1 MVDTMPVNSCSE
13 NNQPGFKWGDSGK
26 CYIYERGNAE
36 SMGEAK
42 RKATVQ
48 GIATGEYKTKNDFDE
63 KEVEEALKSLKEW
76 FKEKWVDLSRPK
88 PGGGFEPCGRS
99 DASSGKYP
107 KCVPASR
114 AARMTPA
121 EIESAVR
128 RKRRAESTETR
139 DGKKPIY
146 VSTDKEKVEK
156 ANVPTDPA
164 LYARVKAEAKAK
176 FDVYPSAYAN
186 AWLVREYKKRGGGYR
201 VTKENVEKVAEDLA
215 EEEAALADALVTIAS
230 NYGKFNEDETGIWAG
245 YDSPEENEVKSIG
258 VKCGNCVLYEGE
270 GVCKIIAQ
278 QVEDEGKCRFAVIPD
293 DLVSPEM
300 EDEEE
305 EDDDEEKS
313 MSLLISIIRD
323 LLINKEKKYEI

>member
-1 MVDTMPVNSCSE
+1 MPVNPCSE
-13 NNQPGFKWGDSGK
+13 NGQPGFKWGDSGK
-26 CYIYERGNAE
+26 CYLYTRGDVD

-48 GIATGEYKTKNDFDE
+48 GIATGEYKNKSEFDE
-63 KEVEEALKSLKEW
+63 QELEDTLKSLKEW
-76 FKEKWVDLSRPK
+76 FKERWVDISRPK

-99 DASSGKYP
+99 DASRGEYP

-114 AARMTPA
+114 AARMTPEQIA
-121 EIESAVR
+121 SAVR
-128 RKRRAESTETR
+128 RKRTAESTQTR

-146 VSTDKEKVEK
+146 VSTDKEKIEK
-156 ANVPTDPA
+156 ANVPTDPE

-186 AWLVREYKKRGGGYR
+186 AWLVREYKKRGGGYK

-215 EEEAALADALVTIAS
+215 EEEAALADALITIAS

-258 VKCGNCVLYEGE
+258 VKCGNCVLYEGN

-293 DLVSPEM
+293 GLVSPEM

-305 EDDDEEKS
+305 EYDEEENS
-313 MSLLISIIRD
+313 MSSLISMIRD
-323 LLINKEKKYEI
+323 LLLNKEK

>member
-1 MVDTMPVNSCSE
+1 MPVNPCSD
-13 NNQPGFKWGDSGK
+13 NGQPGFKWGDSGK

-48 GIATGEYKTKNDFDE
+48 GIATGEYENKNE
-63 KEVEEALKSLKEW
+63 STEPIVEEAVKSLKEW
-76 FKEKWVDLSRPK
+76 FKERWVDISRPK

-114 AARMTPA
+114 AARMTP
-121 EIESAVR
+121 EQIESAVR
-128 RKRRAESTETR
+128 RKRRAETTETR
-139 DGKKPIY
+139 DGKKPIN
-146 VSTDKEKVEK
+146 VSTDKEDMEK
-156 ANVPTDPA
+156 ANVPTNPE
-164 LYARVKAEAKAK
+164 LYARIKSEAKAK

-186 AWLVREYKKRGGGYR
+186 AWLVREYKRRGGGYR

-258 VKCGNCVLYEGE
+258 VKCGNCVLYEGD

-293 DLVSPEM
+293 GLVSPEM

-305 EDDDEEKS
+305 EDDEEENS
-313 MSLLISIIRD
+313 MSSLISMIRD
-323 LLINKEKKYEI
+323 LLLNKEK

>member
-1 MVDTMPVNSCSE
+1 MPVNPCSD
-13 NNQPGFKWGDSGK
+13 NGQPGFKWGDSGK

-48 GIATGEYKTKNDFDE
+48 GIATGEYENKNE
-63 KEVEEALKSLKEW
+63 STEPIVEEAVKSLKEW
-76 FKEKWVDLSRPK
+76 FKERWVDISRPK

-114 AARMTPA
+114 AARMTP
-121 EIESAVR
+121 EQIESAVR
-128 RKRRAESTETR
+128 RKRRAETTETR
-139 DGKKPIY
+139 DGKKPIN
-146 VSTDKEKVEK
+146 VSTDKEDMEK
-156 ANVPTDPA
+156 ANVPTNPE
-164 LYARVKAEAKAK
+164 LYARVKSEAKAK

-186 AWLVREYKKRGGGYR
+186 AWLVREYKRRGGGYR

-258 VKCGNCVLYEGE
+258 VKCGNCVLYEGD

-293 DLVSPEM
+293 GLVSPEM

-305 EDDDEEKS
+305 EDDDEEDS
-313 MSLLISIIRD
+313 MSSFISMIRD
-323 LLINKEKKYEI
+323 LLLNKEK

>member
-1 MVDTMPVNSCSE
+1 MPVNPCSD
-13 NNQPGFKWGDSGK
+13 NGQPGFKWGDSGK

-48 GIATGEYKTKNDFDE
+48 GIATGEYENKHESTE
-63 KEVEEALKSLKEW
+63 PIVEEAVKSLKEW
-76 FKEKWVDLSRPK
+76 FKERWVDISRPK

-114 AARMTPA
+114 AARMTP
-121 EIESAVR
+121 EQIESAVR
-128 RKRRAESTETR
+128 RKRRAETTETR
-139 DGKKPIY
+139 DGKKPIN
-146 VSTDKEKVEK
+146 VSTDKEDMEK
-156 ANVPTDPA
+156 ANVPTNPE
-164 LYARVKAEAKAK
+164 LYARVKSEAKAK

-186 AWLVREYKKRGGGYR
+186 AWLVREYKRRGGGYR

-258 VKCGNCVLYEGE
+258 VKCGNCVLYEGD

-293 DLVSPEM
+293 GLVSPEM

-305 EDDDEEKS
+305 EDDEEENS
-313 MSLLISIIRD
+313 MSSLISMIRD
-323 LLINKEKKYEI
+323 LLLNKEK

>member
-1 MVDTMPVNSCSE
+1 MPVNPCSD
-13 NNQPGFKWGDSGK
+13 NGQPGFKWGDSGK

-48 GIATGEYKTKNDFDE
+48 GIATGEYENKNE
-63 KEVEEALKSLKEW
+63 STEPIVEEAVKSLKEW
-76 FKEKWVDLSRPK
+76 FKERWVDISRPK

-114 AARMTPA
+114 AARMTP
-121 EIESAVR
+121 EQIESAVR

-146 VSTDKEKVEK
+146 VSTDKEDMEK
-156 ANVPTDPA
+156 ANVPTNPE

-186 AWLVREYKKRGGGYR
+186 AWLVREYKKRGGTYR

-245 YDSPEENEVKSIG
+245 YDEPEENEVKSIG
-258 VKCGNCVLYEGE
+258 VKCANCVLYEGD
-270 GVCKIIAQ
+270 GICKIIAQ

-293 DLVSPEM
+293 GLVSPEM

-305 EDDDEEKS
+305 EDDEEENS
-313 MSLLISIIRD
+313 MSSLISMIRD
-323 LLINKEKKYEI
+323 LLLNKEK

>member
-1 MVDTMPVNSCSE
+1 MPVNPCSE
-13 NNQPGFKWGDSGK
+13 NGNPGFKWGDSGK
-26 CYIYERGNAE
+26 CYIYTRGDVE

-42 RKATVQ
+42 RKATIQ
-48 GIATGEYKTKNDFDE
+48 GLATGEYDNTKSFDE
-63 KEVEEALKSLKEW
+63 EKLEETLKSLKEW
-76 FKEKWVDLSRPK
+76 FKEKWVDISRPK

-99 DASSGKYP
+99 DASTGKYP

-114 AARMTPA
+114 AARMTPEQIA
-121 EIESAVR
+121 SAVR
-128 RKRRAESTETR
+128 RKRTAESTQTR

-146 VSTDKEKVEK
+146 VSTDKEKIEK
-156 ANVPTDPA
+156 ANVPTNPE

-215 EEEAALADALVTIAS
+215 EEEAALADALITIAS

-245 YDSPEENEVKSIG
+245 YDEPEENEVKDIG
-258 VKCGNCVLYEGE
+258 VKCANCVLYEGD

-278 QVEDEGKCRFAVIPD
+278 KVEDEGKCRFAVIPD
-293 DLVSPEM
+293 GLVKPEM
-300 EDEEE
+300 EDEYEEE
-305 EDDDEEKS
+305 EDDDEEDS
-313 MSLLISIIRD
+313 MSTLVSILRD
-323 LLINKEKKYEI
+323 LLNNKEK